1 MDYLG
6 INEDIL
12 KSKKILFIN
21 NYNYNCFD
29 CLEEYLDIRIYYN
42 LLNSIEGYRSK
53 NIWNHLILRW
63 NNMRLELLPDGN
75 FDKSIYNKKYN
86 FMKINMTCEKLND
99 ELKSFIDNDLMKGLF
114 VINCIQNYFY
124 K

>member
-6 INEDIL
+6 IKEEII

-21 NYNYNCFD
+21 NYNYDCFD
-29 CLEEYLDIRIYYN
+29 LLNEYLDIRIYYN
-42 LLNSIEGYRSK
+42 LVNSIEDHRLK
-53 NIWNHLILRW
+53 NIWNHTILRW
-63 NNMRLELLPDGN
+63 NNMRKELISDPI
-75 FDKSIYNKKYN
+75 FEKSIYNKKYD
-86 FMKINMTCEKLND
+86 FIKINITCDKIND